1 MKILIFLDFLQ
12 LNCPVRARERREA
25 LTCSV
30 CIQVIVGVTE
40 EREKEREGEEKH
52 MQSRIYR
59 RLITCARFRS
69 TEF

>member
-12 LNCPVRARERREA
+12 LNCPMRARERREA

-40 EREKEREGEEKH
+40 RERGGGEERH

-59 RLITCARFRS
+59 RLITCA
-69 TEF
+69 